1 MDVGLEVSNV
11 LLQKQIPTWCQ
22 TSFVFWLSEIDR
34 IGQIV
39 KNQMLFLEQEMNLY
53 WRSFD
58 DTHQRDSIE
67 NLLCGQYVMNLWMDY
82 LYFFMICYSSMLKN
96 EVEGRAMG
104 IDEWYITLG

>member
-53 WRSFD
+53 
-58 DTHQRDSIE
+58 
-67 NLLCGQYVMNLWMDY
+67 
-82 LYFFMICYSSMLKN
+82 
-96 EVEGRAMG
+96 
-104 IDEWYITLG
+104 

>member
-1 MDVGLEVSNV
+1 MSNV
-11 LLQKQIPTWCQ
+11 LLQKQISTWSQ
-22 TSFVFWLSEIDR
+22 TSSVFWLNEIDW

-82 LYFFMICYSSMLKN
+82 LYLFFYDL
-96 EVEGRAMG
+96 
-104 IDEWYITLG
+104 L